1 MLTLLSTNEA
11 AQKLGISIQGVHYRI
26 KTNKLKSIQKDGKTF
41 VYVDVEE
48 EKVDNSKTNDN
59 HQLEIIKVKDEQI
72 GFLKKAIRWM
82 TFQHKNELQRMEQTH
97 NKIIDVFKSEVEL
110 LQKAYNE
117 MQTLYK
123 TQQSVEYQKEKNEK
137 QQDFSTTFSNINQPF
152 EKKTKGTMT
161 TEEFLLFL
169 RNKGKSNNQI
179 KQILYDAIKS
189 GDHRFKYN
197 PTLKTI
203 SIVYDSFQDLV

>member
-1 MLTLLSTNEA
+1 LLTLLSTNDA
-11 AQKLGISIQGVHYRI
+11 AQKLGISVQGVHYRI

-41 VYVDVEE
+41 VYLDIEE
-48 EKVDNSKTNDN
+48 EKAENFQNSNN

-110 LQKAYNE
+110 LQRAYNE

-123 TQQSVEYQKEKNEK
+123 TQQSVEYQKEETP
-137 QQDFSTTFSNINQPF
+137 QSNLS
-152 EKKTKGTMT
+152 KTKVAETVIKNDGMMAI
-161 TEEFLLFL
+161 EEFLLFL
-169 RNKGKSNNQI
+169 RRKGKSNNQI

-189 GDHRFKYN
+189 GDSRFKYN
-197 PTLKTI
+197 PIRKTI
-203 SIVYDSFQDLV
+203 SVMHDSFQDLI